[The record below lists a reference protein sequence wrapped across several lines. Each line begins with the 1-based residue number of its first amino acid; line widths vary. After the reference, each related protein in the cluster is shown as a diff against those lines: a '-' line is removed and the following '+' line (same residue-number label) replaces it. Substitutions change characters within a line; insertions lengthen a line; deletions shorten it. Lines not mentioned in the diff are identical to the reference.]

1 MDRNKMLMVAL
12 TASSSGVA
20 GTIFQWVLYAAS
32 KKREIQP
39 ALKHYHHFSTLVA
52 LFTVIHT
59 KKKKWVH
66 TVLPSTSV

>member
-1 MDRNKMLMVAL
+1 MLMIAL

-20 GTIFQWVLYAAS
+20 GTIFRWVLYAAS

-39 ALKHYHHFSTLVA
+39 ALRHYLHNFTTLVA

-59 KKKKWVH
+59 KKKKNMGD
-66 TVLPSTSV
+66 TVLPSTV